1 MMPSVPPVLERAR
14 EAVIAPL
21 NEAVGRLTPQ
31 LRRVVTYQLGWTDV
45 DGAPTGAG
53 GGKALRPALAL
64 LSAEAVGADAQVA
77 LGGAAALEL
86 VHNFSLLHDDVM
98 DGDRER
104 RHRPSAWAAFGVGEA
119 IVAGDALVVLAIE
132 LLEQNGD
139 RRSRLAGSR
148 LRAATAEM
156 IAGQVEDLALETQSL
171 ESDQVTMERC
181 QAMSEAKTAAI
192 LSCAASIGAELAG
205 APDATVEA
213 LSAFGRHLGIAFQ
226 ATDDLLGIWGES
238 ERTGKPV
245 GSDLRQH
252 KKTLPVVA
260 ALEGAGP
267 RRAELV
273 TALTGDPMT
282 PADVERA
289 ARLVDQC
296 GGRQATFDL
305 AGRELALA
313 GQSLS
318 SASVL
323 PGPAGE
329 LSELARFVT
338 AREW

>member
-1 MMPSVPPVLERAR
+1 MITSVPPVLERAR
-14 EAVIAPL
+14 EAVVAPL
-21 NEAVGRLTPQ
+21 TDAIGRLTPQ
-31 LRRVVTYQLGWTDV
+31 LRRVASYQLGWTDV
-45 DGAPTGAG
+45 DGTPTEGG

-64 LSAEAVGADAQVA
+64 LSAEAVGAAPEVA
-77 LGGAAALEL
+77 LAGAAAIEL

-139 RRSRLAGSR
+139 RRKRLAGSR

-156 IAGQVEDLALETQSL
+156 IAGQVEDLALETQDL
-171 ESDQVTMERC
+171 ESSQVTMERC

-192 LSCAASIGAELAG
+192 LSCAASIGAEMAG
-205 APDATVEA
+205 APDLTVETLA
-213 LSAFGRHLGIAFQ
+213 SFGRHLGIAFQ

-245 GSDLRQH
+245 GSDLHQH
-252 KKTLPVVA
+252 KKSLPVVA

-267 RRAELV
+267 LRAELV
-273 TALTGDPMT
+273 AALSCDPMT
-282 PADVERA
+282 AADVERA

-305 AGRELALA
+305 ASRELSLA
-313 GQSLS
+313 GDSLS
-318 SASVL
+318 SVELL
-323 PGPAGE
+323 PGPAAE

-338 AREW
+338 ARDW

>member
-1 MMPSVPPVLERAR
+1 MIPSVPPVLERAR
-14 EAVIAPL
+14 EAVVAPL
-21 NEAVGRLTPQ
+21 TEAIERLAPQ
-31 LRRVVTYQLGWTDV
+31 LRRVVTYQLGWTEV
-45 DGAPTGAG
+45 DGTPTGG
-53 GGKALRPALAL
+53 TGGKALRPALAL
-64 LSAEAVGADAQVA
+64 LSAEAVGAAPEVA
-77 LGGAAALEL
+77 LAGAAALEL

-104 RHRPSAWAAFGVGEA
+104 RHRPSAWAAYGVGEA

-139 RRSRLAGSR
+139 RRKRLAGAR

-156 IAGQVEDLALETQSL
+156 IAGQVEDLALETQPL
-171 ESDQVTMERC
+171 ESSQVTMERC
-181 QAMSEAKTAAI
+181 LAMSEAKTAAI
-192 LSCAASIGAELAG
+192 LSCSASIGAELAG
-205 APDATVEA
+205 APEATVEA
-213 LSAFGRHLGIAFQ
+213 LACFGRHLGIAFQ

-273 TALTGDPMT
+273 ASLTTDPMT
-282 PADVERA
+282 QEDVERA

-296 GGRQATFDL
+296 GGRQAAFDL
-305 AGRELALA
+305 AGEELALA
-313 GQSLS
+313 GHSLS
-318 SASVL
+318 SADLV

-329 LSELARFVT
+329 LAELARFVT

>member
-1 MMPSVPPVLERAR
+1 MSPATPPVLERAR
-14 EAVIAPL
+14 EAVIGPL
-21 NEAVGRLTPQ
+21 TEAVRTLTPQ
-31 LRRVVTYQLGWTDV
+31 LRRVVTYQLGWTEV
-45 DGAPTGAG
+45 DGAPAG
-53 GGKALRPALAL
+53 GLGGKALRPALAL
-64 LSAEAVGADAQVA
+64 LSAEAVGAAAEVA
-77 LGGAAALEL
+77 LAGAAAIEL

-132 LLEQNGD
+132 LLEQNGN
-139 RRSRLAGSR
+139 RRNHLAGAR

-156 IAGQVEDLALETQSL
+156 IAGQVEDLALEAQPLDGGS
-171 ESDQVTMERC
+171 VTMERC
-181 QAMSEAKTAAI
+181 LAMSEAKTAAI
-192 LSCAASIGAELAG
+192 LSCAACIGAELAG

-260 ALEGAGP
+260 ALEAAGP
-267 RRAELV
+267 RRTELV
-273 TALTGDPMT
+273 EALSKDPMSPT
-282 PADVERA
+282 DVERA
-289 ARLVDQC
+289 ARLVDRC
-296 GGRQATFDL
+296 GGRQAAFDL
-305 AGRELALA
+305 ASRELAEAGRSLA
-313 GQSLS
+313 
-318 SASVL
+318 SADLL
-323 PGPAGE
+323 PVPAAE
-329 LSELARFVT
+329 LLELARFVT